1 MEKEFKVGDLVKCTD
16 SRQSSMLSNV
26 VVYKVDT
33 IIINSGGTFIE
44 PEGGQVRKGANW
56 SADGFKRIN
65 KYRKNDIVLTLE
77 STTGYTKCRIVEL
90 LHFQS
95 ERVRVQYR
103 ISGINENWSRVVNEE
118 YLKPV
123 TKPARTLTKRNI
135 RGLMKEAWK
144 TGFNLQT
151 EGRAI
156 TPGDDVD
163 EILEKFLKN
172 KSE

>member
-1 MEKEFKVGDLVKCTD
+1 MEKEFKVGDLVQCTD

-65 KYRKNDIVLTLE
+65 KYRVGDIVLAKS
-77 STTGYTKCRIVEL
+77 STTGYAECRIVEL

-95 ERVRVQYR
+95 EKVRVQYHIR
-103 ISGINENWSRVVNEE
+103 GTNENWSRDVYEE
-118 YLKPV
+118 HLKPV